1 MKIIG
6 ITGPAAAGKWTVVE
20 YLKELW
26 FSHYSASGFLTQE
39 LEKQGKE
46 VNRDTM
52 RELADSLRAQ
62 YGPSYVIEQLYN
74 QAKEKNE
81 DAILESVRTVWEIEL
96 LRKKDPWFILLSV
109 DADQRLRYQRAV
121 ERKSSKDNVSF
132 EKFCEQEELEKANQD
147 PNKWNI
153 SACQTL
159 ADISIVNNWSIEE
172 LYHQIEEGL
181 SRFEG

>member
-62 YGPSYVIEQLYN
+62 YGPSYVI
-74 QAKEKNE
+74 
-81 DAILESVRTVWEIEL
+81 
-96 LRKKDPWFILLSV
+96 
-109 DADQRLRYQRAV
+109 
-121 ERKSSKDNVSF
+121 
-132 EKFCEQEELEKANQD
+132 
-147 PNKWNI
+147 
-153 SACQTL
+153 
-159 ADISIVNNWSIEE
+159 
-172 LYHQIEEGL
+172 
-181 SRFEG
+181 